1 LETESPWMQS
11 EKKMQSMKAETDDL
25 YKKIADYDEA
35 TKESNGVSEQYEM
48 NIRDTGKKVQK
59 FDHAMEE
66 TMEKLQ
72 SSNAKME
79 EAEKDFK
86 DKDEDVNAQNRRV
99 LLLEEESRISV
110 DKLATTIMKL
120 ALMSKEAD
128 NIVKSSRHWESK
140 TMNNEVEIEEIDIQL
155 REARRIAGDN
165 EMKYDN
171 LARSLA
177 MMEDE
182 LKRAEERVKNA
193 EARVV
198 VIEDE
203 LSAIGENQ
211 KALEVSEE
219 KARRR
224 EEKYQEQIK
233 QINMRLKQS
242 DSRSEYAEMNI
253 SKLHLR
259 IDELED
265 EIIREKL
272 KINAVS
278 GQLDDTF
285 NEMLNKY

>member
-1 LETESPWMQS
+1 M
-11 EKKMQSMKAETDDL
+11 
-25 YKKIADYDEA
+25 
-35 TKESNGVSEQYEM
+35 
-48 NIRDTGKKVQK
+48 GKKVQK
-59 FDHAMEE
+59 LECAMEE

-72 SSNAKME
+72 LSSSKME
-79 EAEKDFK
+79 EAEKEYK
-86 DKDEDVNAQNRRV
+86 DKEEDVNAQARRV
-99 LLLEEESRISV
+99 LLLEEEVRISIE
-110 DKLATTIMKL
+110 KLAT
-120 ALMSKEAD
+120 MSKEAD
-128 NIVKSSRHWESK
+128 KVVKSARDWESK
-140 TMNNEVEIEEIDIQL
+140 TLNNEVEIEELDKQM
-155 REARRIAGDN
+155 REARRIGHDN

-171 LARSLA
+171 LARSLS

-182 LKRAEERVKNA
+182 LKRADERVKTA

-203 LSAIGENQ
+203 LAAIGENQ
-211 KALEVSEE
+211 KQLEVSEE
-219 KARRR
+219 KARKR

-233 QINMRLKQS
+233 QLNIRLKQA
-242 DSRSEYAEMNI
+242 DSRSEYAEMTI

>member
-1 LETESPWMQS
+1 
-11 EKKMQSMKAETDDL
+11 MKGETDEL
-25 YKKIADYDEA
+25 YKKIAEFEDA
-35 TKESNGVSEQYEM
+35 TKESNGISDKYDAD
-48 NIRDTGKKVQK
+48 IRDMGKKVQK
-59 FDHAMEE
+59 FESNLEE
-66 TMEKLQ
+66 TIEKLQ
-72 SSNAKME
+72 GSASKMD
-79 EAEKDFK
+79 EAEKEFK
-86 DKDEDVNAQNRRV
+86 DKEEDVNAQSRRV

-110 DKLATTIMKL
+110 EKLANTILKL
-120 ALMSKEAD
+120 ALMSKDAD
-128 NIVKSSRHWESK
+128 NIVKSCRHWESK
-140 TMNNEVEIEEIDIQL
+140 TMNNEVEIEELDVNT
-155 REARRIAGDN
+155 REARRIGSDN

-182 LKRAEERVKNA
+182 LKRADERVKNA
-193 EARVV
+193 EARVS

-203 LSAIGENQ
+203 LQAIGENQ
-211 KALEVSEE
+211 KQLEVSEE

-224 EEKYQEQIK
+224 EEKYQDQIK
-233 QINMRLKQS
+233 QINIRLKQAEA
-242 DSRSEYAEMNI
+242 RSEYAEMNI

>member
-1 LETESPWMQS
+1 
-11 EKKMQSMKAETDDL
+11 MQSMKAETDDL
-25 YKKIADYDEA
+25 YRKIKEYEDA
-35 TKESNGVSEQYEM
+35 TKEANDASDRNECD
-48 NIRDTGKKVQK
+48 IRDMGKKVQK
-59 FDHAMEE
+59 YE
-66 TMEKLQ
+66 T
-72 SSNAKME
+72 KME
-79 EAEKDFK
+79 EIMEQLTASGAKMDAAESEFK
-86 DKDEDVNAQNRRV
+86 DKDEDVNAQSRRV
-99 LLLEEESRISV
+99 LLLEQESTISV
-110 DKLATTIMKL
+110 EKLATTVMKL

-128 NIVKSSRHWESK
+128 NIVKGCRHWESK
-140 TMNNEVEIEEIDIQL
+140 TMNNEVEIEELDKNT
-155 REARRIAGDN
+155 REARRIGTDN

-182 LKRAEERVKNA
+182 LKRADERVKNA
-193 EARVV
+193 EARVE
-198 VIEDE
+198 VIETE
-203 LSAIGENQ
+203 LQAIGDNQ
-211 KALEVSEE
+211 KQLEVSEE

-233 QINMRLKQS
+233 QINIRLKQAEA
-242 DSRSEYAEMNI
+242 RSEYAEMNI

>member
-1 LETESPWMQS
+1 MDAIR
-11 EKKMQSMKAETDDL
+11 KKMQSMKFDIDALYAKNAEYEED
-25 YKKIADYDEA
+25 IRQ
-35 TKESNGVSEQYEM
+35 SNAISDQFDIQ
-48 NIRDTGKKVQK
+48 IRDTGKKVQK
-59 FDHAMEE
+59 FETNFEE
-66 TMEKLQ
+66 ILEKMTASL
-72 SSNAKME
+72 AKMD
-79 EAEKDFK
+79 EAEKEFK
-86 DKDEDVNAQNRRV
+86 DKDDDVNAAARRCV
-99 LLLEEESRISV
+99 LMEGEATVSV
-110 DKLATTIMKL
+110 EKLATTVMKL

-128 NIVKSSRHWESK
+128 NIIKGARVWESK
-140 TMNNEVEIEEIDIQL
+140 NMNNEMEIETLETNVK
-155 REARRIAGDN
+155 EAKRIASDN
-165 EMKYDN
+165 EMKSDN

-182 LKRAEERVKNA
+182 LKRAEERVKIA
-193 EARVV
+193 EERVV
-198 VIEDE
+198 KIEDE

-211 KALEVSEE
+211 KQLEISEE

-224 EEKYQEQIK
+224 EEKYQDQIK
-233 QINMRLKQS
+233 QLNIRLKES

-253 SKLHLR
+253 TKLHLR

>member
-1 LETESPWMQS
+1 M
-11 EKKMQSMKAETDDL
+11 
-25 YKKIADYDEA
+25 
-35 TKESNGVSEQYEM
+35 G
-48 NIRDTGKKVQK
+48 
-59 FDHAMEE
+59 
-66 TMEKLQ
+66 
-72 SSNAKME
+72 
-79 EAEKDFK
+79 
-86 DKDEDVNAQNRRV
+86 
-99 LLLEEESRISV
+99 
-110 DKLATTIMKL
+110 
-120 ALMSKEAD
+120 
-128 NIVKSSRHWESK
+128 
-140 TMNNEVEIEEIDIQL
+140 VEIEEIDINL
-155 REARRIAGDN
+155 REARRMASEN

-182 LKRAEERVKNA
+182 LKRADERVKNG

-203 LSAIGENQ
+203 LAAIGENQ

-219 KARRR
+219 K
-224 EEKYQEQIK
+224 YQDQIK
-233 QINMRLKQS
+233 QIQIRLKRS
-242 DSRSEYAEMNI
+242 DSRSEYADMNI

-259 IDELED
+259 IDELAH

>member
-1 LETESPWMQS
+1 MGKTKDSN
-11 EKKMQSMKAETDDL
+11 
-25 YKKIADYDEA
+25 
-35 TKESNGVSEQYEM
+35 KESDQFEM
-48 NIRDTGKKVQK
+48 MIRDMGKKVQK
-59 FDHAMEE
+59 FDTSMEE
-66 TMEKLQ
+66 IMEKLQ
-72 SSNAKME
+72 LSAAKMD

-86 DKDEDVNAQNRRV
+86 DKEEDVNAQNRRV

-110 DKLATTIMKL
+110 KKLAH
-120 ALMSKEAD
+120 MSNDAD
-128 NIVKSSRHWESK
+128 NIVKSCRHWESK
-140 TMNNEVEIEEIDIQL
+140 TMNNEVEIEEIDINL
-155 REARRIAGDN
+155 REARRMASEN

-182 LKRAEERVKNA
+182 LKRADERVKNA

-203 LSAIGENQ
+203 LAAIGENQ

-224 EEKYQEQIK
+224 EEKYQDQIK
-233 QINMRLKQS
+233 QIQIRLKQS

-285 NEMLNKY
+285 NEML

>member
-1 LETESPWMQS
+1 M
-11 EKKMQSMKAETDDL
+11 
-25 YKKIADYDEA
+25 
-35 TKESNGVSEQYEM
+35 
-48 NIRDTGKKVQK
+48 IRDMGKKVQK
-59 FDHAMEE
+59 FDTSMEE
-66 TMEKLQ
+66 IMEKLQ
-72 SSNAKME
+72 LSAAKMD

-110 DKLATTIMKL
+110 KKLAH
-120 ALMSKEAD
+120 MSKDAD
-128 NIVKSSRHWESK
+128 NIVKSCRHWESK
-140 TMNNEVEIEEIDIQL
+140 TMNNEVEIEEIDINL
-155 REARRIAGDN
+155 REARRMASEN

-182 LKRAEERVKNA
+182 LKRADERVKNA

-203 LSAIGENQ
+203 PAAIGENQ

-224 EEKYQEQIK
+224 EEKYQDQIK
-233 QINMRLKQS
+233 QIQIRLKQS

>member
-1 LETESPWMQS
+1 
-11 EKKMQSMKAETDDL
+11 MQSMKAETDDL
-25 YKKIADYDEA
+25 YKKIGEFETAAKAANDASDKFECD
-35 TKESNGVSEQYEM
+35 
-48 NIRDTGKKVQK
+48 IRDTGKKVQK
-59 FDHAMEE
+59 LETNLEE

-72 SSNAKME
+72 ASNTKME
-79 EAEKDFK
+79 EAESEFK
-86 DKDEDVNAQNRRV
+86 DKDDDVNAQARRV

-110 DKLATTIMKL
+110 EKLATTVMKL
-120 ALMSKEAD
+120 ALMSKDAD
-128 NIVKSSRHWESK
+128 NIVKNCRTWESK
-140 TMNNEVEIEEIDIQL
+140 TMNNEVEIEELDKNT
-155 REARRIAGDN
+155 REARRIGTDN

-177 MMEDE
+177 MMMDE
-182 LKRAEERVKNA
+182 LKRADERVKNA
-193 EARVV
+193 EEKVNL
-198 VIEDE
+198 IETE
-203 LSAIGENQ
+203 LGAIGENQ
-211 KALEVSEE
+211 KQLEVSEE

-224 EEKYQEQIK
+224 EEKYQDQIK
-233 QINMRLKQS
+233 QINIRLKQAEA
-242 DSRSEYAEMNI
+242 RSEYAEMNI

>member
-1 LETESPWMQS
+1 
-11 EKKMQSMKAETDDL
+11 MQSMKAETDDL
-25 YKKIADYDEA
+25 YKKIHEFETAAKAANDASDKFDAD
-35 TKESNGVSEQYEM
+35 
-48 NIRDTGKKVQK
+48 IRDTGKKVQK
-59 FDHAMEE
+59 LESNLEE

-72 SSNAKME
+72 ASNTKME
-79 EAEKDFK
+79 EAESEFK
-86 DKDEDVNAQNRRV
+86 DKDDDVNAQARRV

-110 DKLATTIMKL
+110 EKLATTVMKL
-120 ALMSKEAD
+120 ALMSKDAD
-128 NIVKSSRHWESK
+128 NIVKNCRTWESK
-140 TMNNEVEIEEIDIQL
+140 TMNNEVEIEELDKNT
-155 REARRIAGDN
+155 REARRIGTDN

-177 MMEDE
+177 MMMDE
-182 LKRAEERVKNA
+182 LKRADERVKNA
-193 EARVV
+193 EEKVN
-198 VIEDE
+198 VIEAE
-203 LSAIGENQ
+203 LGAIGENQ
-211 KALEVSEE
+211 KQLEVSEE

-224 EEKYQEQIK
+224 EEKYQDQIK
-233 QINMRLKQS
+233 QINIRLKQAEA
-242 DSRSEYAEMNI
+242 RSEYAEMNI

>member
-1 LETESPWMQS
+1 M
-11 EKKMQSMKAETDDL
+11 
-25 YKKIADYDEA
+25 
-35 TKESNGVSEQYEM
+35 
-48 NIRDTGKKVQK
+48 IRDMGKKVQK
-59 FDHAMEE
+59 FDTSMEE
-66 TMEKLQ
+66 IMEKLQ
-72 SSNAKME
+72 LSAAKMD

-110 DKLATTIMKL
+110 MKL
-120 ALMSKEAD
+120 AHMSKDAN
-128 NIVKSSRHWESK
+128 NIVKSCRHWESK
-140 TMNNEVEIEEIDIQL
+140 TMNNEVEIEEIDINL
-155 REARRIAGDN
+155 REARRMASEN

-182 LKRAEERVKNA
+182 LKRADERVKNA

-203 LSAIGENQ
+203 LAAIGENQ

-224 EEKYQEQIK
+224 EEKYQDQIK
-233 QINMRLKQS
+233 QIQIRLKQS

>member
-1 LETESPWMQS
+1 
-11 EKKMQSMKAETDDL
+11 
-25 YKKIADYDEA
+25 
-35 TKESNGVSEQYEM
+35 
-48 NIRDTGKKVQK
+48 
-59 FDHAMEE
+59 
-66 TMEKLQ
+66 
-72 SSNAKME
+72 ME
-79 EAEKDFK
+79 EAEKEFK
-86 DKDEDVNAQNRRV
+86 DREEDVNASARRV
-99 LLLEEESRISV
+99 LLMEEEARISV
-110 DKLATTIMKL
+110 EKLATTVMKL
-120 ALMSKEAD
+120 ALMSKDAD
-128 NIVKSSRHWESK
+128 NIIKGARHWESK
-140 TMNNEVEIEEIDIQL
+140 TMNNEMEIETLDNNL
-155 REARRIAGDN
+155 KEARRIATDN

-182 LKRAEERVKNA
+182 LKRAEERVRIA
-193 EARVV
+193 EGRVV
-198 VIEDE
+198 KIEDE
-203 LSAIGENQ
+203 LGAIGENQ
-211 KALEVSEE
+211 KQLEVSEE

-224 EEKYQEQIK
+224 EEKYQDQIK